1 MLIFGLGYTAK
12 VLAARLRADGWT
24 ICATGRDG
32 DLDFADRATV
42 ESALAGSSHVL
53 SSVPPDSKRTDSTG
67 GDPVLEAYGQSMD
80 GKWIGYLSSTG
91 VYGDT
96 GGAWVD
102 ESAELVGFG
111 GAGRRSARA
120 DADLAWQKLGAL
132 VFRLPGIYGP
142 GRSPIDRVVSGV
154 AHRVDVPGQVF
165 SRVHVEDIV
174 SGVIAGLAVP
184 AGVYNLADNL
194 PASQNAVIEEACRLL
209 GRELPPLL
217 SLDEANLSPMARAFY
232 AENRR
237 VANGKAKRVLGWVPV
252 YPTYVEGLRALSAI
266 TSPTSASAP
275 PPAASSVQR

>member
-1 MLIFGLGYTAK
+1 MSQMLIFGLGYTAK
-12 VLAARLRADGWT
+12 VLAARLRGAGWT

-32 DLDFADRATV
+32 DLDFGDSAAV

-53 SSVPPDSKRTDSTG
+53 SSVPPDSKSADSG
-67 GDPVLEAYGQSMD
+67 AGDPVLDAYGQSLD

-102 ESAELVGFG
+102 ETAPLVGFG
-111 GAGRRSARA
+111 GTGRRTARA
-120 DADLAWQKLGAL
+120 DADLAWQKAGAH

-142 GRSPIDRVVSGV
+142 GRSPLDRVANGA
-154 AHRVDVPGQVF
+154 AHRIDPMSWPGDSGQVF

-174 SGVIAGLAVP
+174 SGVIAGFAAP
-184 AGVYNLADNL
+184 AGVYNLADDL

-209 GRELPPLL
+209 GREPPPLL

-237 VANGKAKRVLGWVPV
+237 VANGKAKRVLGWRSAW
-252 YPTYVEGLRALSAI
+252 PTYVEGLRALVSG
-266 TSPTSASAP
+266 
-275 PPAASSVQR
+275 

>member
-53 SSVPPDSKRTDSTG
+53 SSVPPDSKRTDSAG

-111 GAGRRSARA
+111 GAGRRTARA

-174 SGVIAGLAVP
+174 SGVIAGLAAP